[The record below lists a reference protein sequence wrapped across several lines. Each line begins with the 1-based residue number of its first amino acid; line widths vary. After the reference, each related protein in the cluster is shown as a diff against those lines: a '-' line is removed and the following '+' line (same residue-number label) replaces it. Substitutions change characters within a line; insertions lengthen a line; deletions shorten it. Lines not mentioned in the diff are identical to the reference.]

1 MLEERKLLSNLWE
14 QYYHAAATSNARILR
29 VNAYAARFLIAE
41 VRARVL
47 DAGEGRFWKP
57 QQRVEVRLLVEVF
70 KGSAK
75 AAIRPL
81 RPSPVPSRSRSRGL
95 APAAPAW
102 PRRRRRSRPRPPGRE
117 GGEGARGSRSFGLW
131 GILIA
136 VARARVLDADAGEGR
151 RIHVRGDIGALLY
164 ASDLS
169 FPSHTRSCTWRHLAA
184 WRLAPLG
191 GLHLPLCARPRPAS
205 RRRTDTATTSDR
217 TCGMRLYHPPRQ
229 PLSERGLGPLCDAV
243 CKLTRAAPGFGK
255 HTHPTPRSGGEL
267 RGRAAGDR

>member
-1 MLEERKLLSNLWE
+1 M
-14 QYYHAAATSNARILR
+14 
-29 VNAYAARFLIAE
+29 
-41 VRARVL
+41 
-47 DAGEGRFWKP
+47 
-57 QQRVEVRLLVEVF
+57 RLLVEVF

-117 GGEGARGSRSFGLW
+117 GGEGAGGSRSFGLW

-191 GLHLPLCARPRPAS
+191 GLAPQRAAAAAARHAGQLDRACFFPAPLAFALARQSSFCLDSRPLDRTSDLRLLLTATSGSTCSDALQGSLTAAAVRIRSRS
-205 RRRTDTATTSDR
+205 RRRS
-217 TCGMRLYHPPRQ
+217 
-229 PLSERGLGPLCDAV
+229 
-243 CKLTRAAPGFGK
+243 
-255 HTHPTPRSGGEL
+255 RSGVAGVRDAGRGSTPLPCRCGEAGEL
-267 RGRAAGDR
+267 ALEPWRCQMAGRGRSSTAGGSYAHASDTM